1 MFQNNCLV
9 GYFLVFVSAIV
20 QHVVDTHTPVF
31 DDMPTCT
38 DFVHHLSKKRNFV
51 YLVDVQSMALNR

>member
-1 MFQNNCLV
+1 MFQNKCLV

-31 DDMPTCT
+31 DDMPTP
-38 DFVHHLSKKRNFV
+38 DFVHHLSKKKRNFV
-51 YLVDVQSMALNR
+51 YLVDVQSMAYN